1 MPNYV
6 SPGVF
11 VIEKDISQYA
21 PAINSS
27 VVGIVG
33 FASKGPVNK
42 ATLITSPQQLI
53 DTFGEPRESITG
65 QGLEGSIE
73 ILQQTNSMYY
83 VRAAGDSAAN
93 ASATVQIGA
102 CPAIAVSA
110 AELGT
115 TNPLYLRVQVTD
127 NDGTAK
133 YTTPKIY
140 SIPAGT
146 GSGGQAAAIQKIVG
160 GALDSAKVGFFFD
173 PTDTAATGT
182 GYLAGSWAGSGTSLS
197 VSAYNGT
204 NYSTIGGTGHDGATV
219 LRQLDVTG
227 GASGVEAVSS
237 IVAYGMTFCS
247 GTEFNT
253 IGEGSGLSYTTQ
265 SLYTGDGY
273 NAGTKANGDTSG
285 NSVEIKNVAGP
296 YVNLVVNEDGVAKEN
311 FKVSL
316 VANKDFVEDKI
327 NVGNTQ
333 NLTSNTIQGSI
344 FFSGIDAAS
353 PVGLADFSTKAN
365 GLGFGVLHGRH
376 GQAALPSLVQ
386 SMTPRFAKM
395 IVNTTNMESGDSGIP
410 TLGSDQDTALIG
422 DAAVDPKTGMQSL
435 DDEVLNISLA
445 IVPGITSQ
453 ATQNA
458 LVTLAE
464 STQAFLAIVSPPYAI
479 GTVQNAI
486 DWSNGQSDTR
496 TAAINSN
503 YAAIYWPWVQTFSV
517 HDSKDR
523 WYDPGIYGVRQMVH
537 TDSVSDPWF
546 APAGFIRGRLT
557 LPSDTEVKLNQGDR
571 DSMYSGGNV
580 LNPIVNFVRQGIT
593 IWGQRTAQ
601 RNPTALDR
609 INVRRLLIQIRKVI
623 LASTRQFV
631 FEPNDE
637 FTWKQIE
644 GVLNPFLDDIK
655 RRRGITQFRVV
666 CDESTNTPAR
676 VDRNELWCK
685 VLIKPTKTAEIL
697 IFEVNLTNQS
707 AQLGGG

>member
-21 PAINSS
+21 PTVNSS
-27 VVGIVG
+27 VVGVVG

-42 ATLITSPQQLI
+42 ATLVTSPNQLI
-53 DTFGEPRESITG
+53 DTFGPPNENITG

-73 ILQQTNSMYY
+73 ILEQTNSMYY
-83 VRAAGDSAAN
+83 VRAAGSNAAN
-93 ASATVQIGA
+93 ASSTVTIGA
-102 CPAIAVSA
+102 CPAIQVSA
-110 AELGT
+110 LTLGVAS
-115 TNPLYLRVQVTD
+115 PVYLRLQVTD
-127 NDGTAK
+127 NAGVSKFSTAK
-133 YTTPKIY
+133 TY
-140 SIPAGT
+140 SVPTGT
-146 GSGGQAAAIQKIVG
+146 GSGGQAQAIQSIVG
-160 GALDSAKVGFFFD
+160 GSLDSAHVGCFFD
-173 PTDTAATGT
+173 STTSTT
-182 GYLAGSWAGSGTSLS
+182 GYLAGSYAGSGTSLS
-197 VSAYNGT
+197 VCAYSNVLMTDAYGLSCL
-204 NYSTIGGTGHDGATV
+204 NSLDSDGAGIAPGGA
-219 LRQLDVTG
+219 LASSSVTAYG
-227 GASGVEAVSS
+227 STFIGSAASGV
-237 IVAYGMTFCS
+237 
-247 GTEFNT
+247 
-253 IGEGSGLSYTTQ
+253 SYQVQ
-265 SLYTGDGY
+265 SLYPGAGY

-285 NSVEIKNVAGP
+285 NSVEIKNLAGP

-316 VANKDFVEDKI
+316 VANSDFVEDKI
-327 NVGNTQ
+327 NTGSLQ
-333 NLTSNTIQGSI
+333 NLKSNTIQGSM
-344 FFSGIDAAS
+344 FFSGSDAVA
-353 PVGLADFSTKAN
+353 PVGLTSFISQVSN
-365 GLGFGVLHGRH
+365 LGMNAGVLLGTS
-376 GQAALPSLVQ
+376 GPGGTQET
-386 SMTPRFAKM
+386 MNPRFAKM
-395 IVNTTNMESGDSGIP
+395 VAKTINMTAGDNGIP
-410 TLGSDQDTALIG
+410 ALTSDQNTALIG

-445 IVPGITSQ
+445 IVPGITAQ
-453 ATQNA
+453 TVQNA
-458 LVTLAE
+458 LITLAE
-464 STQAFLAIVSPPYAI
+464 STQAFLAVVSPPYAV

-486 DWSNGQSDTR
+486 DWSNGQTDTR
-496 TAAINSN
+496 TASISSN

-517 HDSKDR
+517 NDAKDR
-523 WYDPGIYGVRQMVH
+523 WYDPGIFGIRQMVH

-557 LPSDTEVKLNQGDR
+557 KPTDTEVKLNQGDR

-593 IWGQRTAQ
+593 IFGQRTAQ

-623 LASTRQFV
+623 LESTRQFV

-637 FTWKQIE
+637 FTWAQIE
-644 GVLNPFLDDIK
+644 SVLNPFLDDIK

-666 CDESTNTPAR
+666 CDETTNTPAR

-707 AQLGGG
+707 AQLGGA